1 MLSFEIVYLI
11 NVHVCGIG
19 PNAKKAFKR
28 LTKGR
33 ENGKIEKQNSEIEK
47 QTFDK
52 Q

>member
-1 MLSFEIVYLI
+1 MLSFESVYLI
-11 NVHVCGIG
+11 QVHVCDIG
-19 PNAKKAFKR
+19 PNAKEVFKR

-33 ENGKIEKQNSEIEK
+33 ENGKIEKRNSEIEK